1 VPLRPTLLSLVLLAI
16 LVHPTPAS
24 AQVKASEPAS
34 VSQTID
40 GTKLAL
46 EYSRPRAR
54 GRDSLFGKVVHWG
67 EVWTPGANWATTI
80 ETSKDVRVNG
90 HPLPKGKYSIW
101 MIVRPGDWTVVFDT
115 LHHRFHYPYPDS
127 MPSPG
132 QVRFDIT
139 PGQATF
145 TEVLTWSF
153 SEVRMSGTTLAMQ
166 WGNARVPLD
175 IVVEQSYQ
183 VVVSP
188 AKARPFPGKY
198 TFAWSAP
205 PPDSAA
211 PPPESAPKD
220 SVKIFQFTLDLRGD
234 SLIGSWDPKPWPEA
248 DEVILIPIQDN
259 WFITGFLE
267 KGELWEIDKDFV
279 FEFDVRQGR
288 ARSFEVRGDKD
299 EVMATGTRQ

>member
-1 VPLRPTLLSLVLLAI
+1 MRLRAALLPLLLLPGLL
-16 LVHPTPAS
+16 LPAGVS

-40 GTKLAL
+40 GTRLAL

-115 LHHRFHYPYPDS
+115 LHHRFHFPYPDS

-139 PGQATF
+139 PGQGPF

-153 SEVRMSGTTLAMQ
+153 SDVRLSGTTLAMQ
-166 WGNARVPLD
+166 WGTTRVPLE
-175 IVVEQSYQ
+175 IEVEPSYR
-183 VVVSP
+183 VAVSP
-188 AKARPFPGKY
+188 AKARPLAGTY
-198 TFAWSAP
+198 TFAWSPPPKDSSAAP
-205 PPDSAA
+205 DSAPPDS
-211 PPPESAPKD
+211 
-220 SVKIFQFTLDLRGD
+220 VKTFQFTLALRGD
-234 SLIGSWDPKPWPEA
+234 SLIGRWDPAPWPEA
-248 DEVILIPIQDN
+248 GEVILLPIQDN

-267 KGELWEIDKDFV
+267 KGELWEISRDFV
-279 FEFDVRQGR
+279 FEFDVQRGR
-288 ARSFEVRGDKD
+288 ARRFEVRGEKD